1 MFPDFE
7 LDLGET
13 DPVRKFILLALCMA
27 REDGAT
33 ALAFGPPQP
42 GGSTTP
48 LRYEVEGAWL
58 DFPPFPASMPS
69 VAAELERMAGI
80 SQGTHEGL
88 LERTIAGARMRWR
101 VAATTPGA
109 EYLLTPLP
117 E

>member
-1 MFPDFE
+1 MFPD
-7 LDLGET
+7 LDFDLAET
-13 DPVRKFILLALCMA
+13 DPVRKFILLALCVA

-33 ALAFGPPQP
+33 ALAFGPPQLDD
-42 GGSTTP
+42 STTP
-48 LRYEVEGAWL
+48 LRFEDEGAWH

-80 SQGTHEGL
+80 SPGTPEGL
-88 LERTIAGARMRWR
+88 LDRTVAGTRMRWR
-101 VAATTPGA
+101 VTATTPGA

>member
-1 MFPDFE
+1 MFPD
-7 LDLGET
+7 LDFDLAET

-27 REDGAT
+27 REDAAT
-33 ALAFGPPQP
+33 ALAFGPPQLD
-42 GGSTTP
+42 GGTTP

-58 DFPPFPASMPS
+58 DFPPFPASMLS

-88 LERTIAGARMRWR
+88 LERTVGGARLRWR
-101 VAATTPGA
+101 VAATAPGA